1 MPDDLVDSWAAPP
14 RRETGRG
21 GRGGRVALTRA
32 VERWM
37 PRVIGPGLVAA
48 STMLVAGQLL
58 SAYRMVWPTDS
69 SGQFQLGTDS
79 AIRVAQLVA
88 APFSA
93 VPVLIASLPLLVLAG
108 IVHLP
113 AGSGLRIG
121 PRLRVASVIIA
132 MAITLV
138 GAALLIG
145 TAAWT
150 LTTHGVVG
158 SGTDNMGFFVV
169 DPVSTFLSRGSDG
182 LATAVLAGVVG
193 WLLWTRSTAVPPAA
207 TAGAGEVVAA
217 GEVEAATD
225 GVTTAAPMPP
235 PEAAEAAVLA
245 DPAYR
250 LGSVVPGS
258 SAPFVT
264 RGASEPS
271 WQHTDP
277 TVFRRPAAR
286 PDPGPE
292 STPED
297 DAAVAAD
304 PAGLFRRPVR

>member
-182 LATAVLAGVVG
+182 LATAVLAGVAG

-207 TAGAGEVVAA
+207 TADAGEAHAEANGVGSAA
-217 GEVEAATD
+217 PTPPAEGVE
-225 GVTTAAPMPP
+225 PMPP
-235 PEAAEAAVLA
+235 A

-258 SAPFVT
+258 PAPFVT

-286 PDPGPE
+286 AELGPE
-292 STPED
+292 PTPED
-297 DAAVAAD
+297 DAVTSAD